1 MQERLSLID
10 LKIKI
15 GEIIFKNPVL
25 VASGTFGYGEEYSE
39 LFDLNRLG
47 GIITKSV
54 TLNPREGNPPP
65 RTCETPSG
73 MLNSIGLANI
83 GVERFIQEK
92 LPFLRKFNTRII
104 VNVAG
109 STVDEYLQVVEK
121 LNNAKGVDML
131 EINISC
137 PNVVEGGM
145 AFGSDPE
152 CAFRCVKSIRK
163 ATDYPLMTKLTPNVK
178 DIVEIAQAVED
189 AGSDCVSFINTLVG
203 MAIDSKIQKPLLAN
217 ITGGL
222 SGPAIKPVALA
233 MVWKVAQKVK
243 IPVVGIGGITNT
255 EDALEFLLAGAS
267 LIQVGTANFVDPQ
280 TSIKII
286 EGLRNYCKENKLSK
300 IKSLIGKLKIG
311 D

>member
-10 LKIKI
+10 LKVKI
-15 GEIIFKNPVL
+15 GKIIFKNPVL

-83 GVERFIQEK
+83 GVKKFIQEK

-121 LNNAKGVDML
+121 LNRAKGVHML

-137 PNVVEGGM
+137 PNVGEGGM

-189 AGSDCVSFINTLVG
+189 AGSDCVSLINTLVG

-267 LIQVGTANFVDPQ
+267 LIQVGTSNFVDPQ

-286 EGLRNYCKENKLSK
+286 EGLKNYCKENKLSK

>member
-10 LKIKI
+10 LKVKI
-15 GEIIFKNPVL
+15 GKIIFKNPVL

-121 LNNAKGVDML
+121 LNRAKGVDML

-137 PNVVEGGM
+137 PNVGEGGM

-152 CAFRCVKSIRK
+152 CAFRCVKSIED

-178 DIVEIAQAVED
+178 DIVEIALAVED
-189 AGSDCVSFINTLVG
+189 AGSDCVSLINTLVG
-203 MAIDSKIQKPLLAN
+203 MAIDSKTKKPLLKT

-243 IPVVGIGGITNT
+243 IPVVGIGGIANT

-267 LIQVGTANFVDPQ
+267 LIQVGTSNFVDPQ